1 MPQRPRIFRLMGSL
15 LLLGLVCLLP
25 FANSQSSPP
34 QYALKVLSAKYLPKR
49 DRIEYKLD
57 NNGDAS
63 VTAYSIQV
71 SVFVNGQDAT
81 VHGNPFG
88 QSHDLLTPEL
98 FLQCQ
103 NAPENANDEDARP
116 WPDDVHLPPGI
127 IPPGKVVVRSILV
140 TGLLDSS
147 MLEHATPDID
157 IRVTGIIWSDGRI
170 DGVSDVQVMQRMR
183 DEWEEASYEEGQ
195 VLTVLKGHASDFN
208 IQHRINEE
216 TKDLHHLME
225 GYPRE
230 RPIPSDDPRHTFH
243 VVSPG
248 VVVEMVEELD
258 EAAYSPNPQARLS
271 FLTDF
276 RTCMHELRPKLQ
288 ARAKVGP

>member
-1 MPQRPRIFRLMGSL
+1 MLQRPRIFRLTGSL
-15 LLLGLVCLLP
+15 LVIGLVFLLP
-25 FANSQSSPP
+25 AAFPQSPPP
-34 QYALKVLSAKYLPKR
+34 QYRLKVLSAKYLPKQ
-49 DRIEYKLD
+49 DRIEYKLA
-57 NNGDAS
+57 NNGETSA
-63 VTAYSIQV
+63 TAYSIQV

-81 VHGNPFG
+81 VHGSPFG
-88 QSHDLLTPEL
+88 QRHDLLTPEL

-116 WPDDVHLPPGI
+116 WGDDVHVPPGM
-127 IPPGKVVVRSILV
+127 IPPGKVVARSIHV
-140 TGLLDSS
+140 TGLLDAS
-147 MLEHATPDID
+147 MLQRGTPDID

-170 DGVSDVQVMQRMR
+170 DGLSDVQVMQRMR

-195 VLTVLKGHASDFN
+195 VLTVLKEHAADFN

-230 RPIPSDDPRHTFH
+230 RPVPPDEPNQTLH
-243 VVSPG
+243 VESPG
-248 VVVEMVEELD
+248 VVVEMVQELD
-258 EAAYSPNPQARLS
+258 EAGYSPNPEARIS

-288 ARAKVGP
+288 AREKVAR